1 MLKIEFSFP
10 DQKFVPK
17 NTNEFTE
24 TDKKYIAHDH
34 SLQLAIVE
42 VDHEVPKVHIAP
54 QIIIICQADA
64 PGIIGYILFR
74 YKIRR

>member
-10 DQKFVPK
+10 DQKSVPK
-17 NTNEFTE
+17 DKNKFTK
-24 TDKKYIAHDH
+24 TDKEYIAHDH
-34 SLQLAIVE
+34 SLQLTIVE

-54 QIIIICQADA
+54 QIVIICQADA
-64 PGIIGYILFR
+64 PGIIGYILFQ